1 MSASRGGPW
10 TQSLRLLRLLASA
23 VGNQNRVATAQVD
36 PAPRPAPTGDAPL
49 PRRAPHCS
57 ARDRGELQPRA
68 PPRTRSPPPP
78 PPPQHPWGTGDFKG
92 VWGFGSREITGTE
105 RRLSLPWERF
115 LLRSCGRCAGEGAG
129 GRFGGKWTFLH
140 NPHAHRTRTRRRLP
154 LPSPASLLGYFRQS
168 RLALAQPDLL
178 CWGRGRG
185 SKGQSAPAC
194 AARCA
199 RARGHRCIGV
209 RPSGGLELR
218 TNVGGLSVSSRRS
231 VVVCVTRSHQCTS
244 NVWTPSVQNFAGVR

>member
-1 MSASRGGPW
+1 MARSGGASTPLPLRRRLTGPGHPPQPMSASRGGPW

-23 VGNQNRVATAQVD
+23 VGNQNRDATAQVD
-36 PAPRPAPTGDAPL
+36 RAPRPAPTGDAPL

-115 LLRSCGRCAGEGAG
+115 LLRVDAA
-129 GRFGGKWTFLH
+129 
-140 NPHAHRTRTRRRLP
+140 P
-154 LPSPASLLGYFRQS
+154 
-168 RLALAQPDLL
+168 
-178 CWGRGRG
+178 GRGQG
-185 SKGQSAPAC
+185 GVSAESGPSYTIRTHTAHVHG
-194 AARCA
+194 AASPSLPCLF
-199 RARGHRCIGV
+199 V
-209 RPSGGLELR
+209 RL
-218 TNVGGLSVSSRRS
+218 
-231 VVVCVTRSHQCTS
+231 
-244 NVWTPSVQNFAGVR
+244 F

>member
-1 MSASRGGPW
+1 MGFREQGNHGYGKAAVFALGTFSSSIVWTLRRVGGRGAFRRKVDLP
-10 TQSLRLLRLLASA
+10 TQSARTPHTY
-23 VGNQNRVATAQVD
+23 TA
-36 PAPRPAPTGDAPL
+36 
-49 PRRAPHCS
+49 
-57 ARDRGELQPRA
+57 
-68 PPRTRSPPPP
+68 
-78 PPPQHPWGTGDFKG
+78 
-92 VWGFGSREITGTE
+92 
-105 RRLSLPWERF
+105 
-115 LLRSCGRCAGEGAG
+115 
-129 GRFGGKWTFLH
+129 
-140 NPHAHRTRTRRRLP
+140 RLP